1 MPGKVNRTLT
11 ISGEIQSEFV
21 VLGCNGYLGN
31 LEQKVAAKVMPINN
45 FIVATEPLGDR
56 AKSVLAKDIA
66 VADTKF
72 VVNYFRLSNDQR
84 LLFGGVRIILISSP
98 QTLLQQF

>member
-1 MPGKVNRTLT
+1 
-11 ISGEIQSEFV
+11 
-21 VLGCNGYLGN
+21 
-31 LEQKVAAKVMPINN
+31 MPINN

-72 VVNYFRLSNDQR
+72 VVNYFRLSDDQR
-84 LLFGGVRIILISSP
+84 LLFGGGELF
-98 QTLLQQF
+98 L

>member
-1 MPGKVNRTLT
+1 
-11 ISGEIQSEFV
+11 
-21 VLGCNGYLGN
+21 
-31 LEQKVAAKVMPINN
+31 MPINN

-72 VVNYFRLSNDQR
+72 VVNYFRLSDDQR
-84 LLFGGVRIILISSP
+84 LLFGGRIILISSP

>member
-1 MPGKVNRTLT
+1 
-11 ISGEIQSEFV
+11 
-21 VLGCNGYLGN
+21 
-31 LEQKVAAKVMPINN
+31 MPINN

-84 LLFGGVRIILISSP
+84 LLFLGGRELF
-98 QTLLQQF
+98 L